1 MSPSDGYATPGAF
14 RRALTDR
21 LKALAAEGRWTLPQL
36 QRQIAYD
43 RLLERL
49 YLVDEGWVVKGATAL
64 MARELGMRATV
75 DIDLYR
81 AVARDQAEADV
92 RRAAGMDLGDWFRFE
107 VGPAHQLTEDV
118 GTRLPVTAYV
128 GPTVWQAFRVD
139 LVGPNLRM
147 TGLPEAVPPLARVT
161 MPNVEQHGYRVY
173 PLVDHV
179 ADKVAATFQRYGSDR
194 RPSTRYRDL
203 VDLVAIVT
211 GASVRA
217 DEQAAAIRS
226 EFTRRHLD
234 LPGHFDVPDRALWA
248 PGYAGEAERSL
259 LPPRARTLDQALEV
273 VRPFVDPVLNGTA
286 MGTWDA
292 GAGHWR
298 G

>member
-1 MSPSDGYATPGAF
+1 MSPPDGYATPGAF

-64 MARELGMRATV
+64 LARELGMRATV

-81 AVARDQAEADV
+81 AAARDQAEGDL

-107 VGPAHQLTEDV
+107 VGPAHQLTADV

-139 LVGPNLRM
+139 LVGPDLLM
-147 TGLPEAVPPLARVT
+147 TGQPDPVPPLVRVM

-179 ADKVAATFQRYGSDR
+179 ADKVAATFQRYGSES

-211 GASVRA
+211 SASVRA
-217 DEQAAAIRS
+217 DEQTSAIRS
-226 EFTRRHLD
+226 EFIRRNLD
-234 LPGHFDVPDRALWA
+234 LPGQFDVPDRALWA
-248 PGYAGEAERSL
+248 PGYAAEARRSL
-259 LPPRARTLDQALEV
+259 LPPRAGTLDRALEV

-286 MGTWDA
+286 TGTWNP
-292 GAGHWR
+292 GVGHWR